1 VTIDEWAHRGSSI
14 VDDVRRVL
22 ADTAADQRTAI
33 TATLI
38 RATGD
43 WDLAEDC
50 VQDAVERALARWP
63 VDGLPD
69 NPAGWL
75 TTTARNRALDVLRRR
90 RTERAKLQEVAVMA
104 GLDRSADQ
112 AEQPVDD
119 DRLRLLF
126 TCCHPALALESRV
139 ALTLRMAGGLST
151 RAIAQAFLI
160 SESTASQRLLRAK
173 RKIGNAGIAFRVPAE
188 NRLAERTGGVLAVLY
203 LIFNEGYGAP
213 DVALAGEAL
222 RLTRLLVELLPDH
235 DEARGLLALML
246 FQHARR
252 ATRFDAD
259 GDLVP
264 MEEQDRRSWDAAAI
278 DEGRWQLRR
287 AASSALPAGPFRLQA
302 AIAGC
307 HASASS
313 ADTTDWA
320 TIVAHY
326 DALHGVHPSPVIALN
341 RAIAIGMRDGL
352 EAGLAVLERAA
363 AAPELASYYLV
374 PAAQADFQ
382 RRLGRNTAAAAAY
395 RAALELA
402 PTDPDRRFIRRRLR
416 EVGG

>member
-1 VTIDEWAHRGSSI
+1 MTIDEWAHRGSSI

-160 SESTASQRLLRAK
+160 SESTASQRLLRA
-173 RKIGNAGIAFRVPAE
+173 NARSGTPVSRSGCRPKTAWPSAPG
-188 NRLAERTGGVLAVLY
+188 ACSPCST
-203 LIFNEGYGAP
+203 GAP
-213 DVALAGEAL
+213 
-222 RLTRLLVELLPDH
+222 RP
-235 DEARGLLALML
+235 
-246 FQHARR
+246 RR
-252 ATRFDAD
+252 
-259 GDLVP
+259 
-264 MEEQDRRSWDAAAI
+264 
-278 DEGRWQLRR
+278 
-287 AASSALPAGPFRLQA
+287 
-302 AIAGC
+302 
-307 HASASS
+307 
-313 ADTTDWA
+313 
-320 TIVAHY
+320 
-326 DALHGVHPSPVIALN
+326 
-341 RAIAIGMRDGL
+341 
-352 EAGLAVLERAA
+352 
-363 AAPELASYYLV
+363 
-374 PAAQADFQ
+374 
-382 RRLGRNTAAAAAY
+382 
-395 RAALELA
+395 
-402 PTDPDRRFIRRRLR
+402 
-416 EVGG
+416 